1 MPIDQRTALIRATSY
16 STCLATA
23 AAGEVQRGV
32 VHSVFNAAANILFP
46 GGLVLSLNA
55 IDSVRMPNGLE
66 LSNPPSTVPFTILR
80 PGMAALFGAR
90 RLHIEAARCSLDLS
104 HCTQWNPH
112 INRPERLDRHI
123 IVKNRAWLA
132 RYLSTNVPSTRH
144 FLGQSID
151 LSSFSTDAIQ
161 GYIPPSVTLENDCK
175 IDILPVARSLCG
187 RGIGLTPSGDDI
199 LAGWMAINWLLY
211 GPLPCLLEAYQQI
224 ITVASQQ
231 THLLSQCWLGYA
243 AEGNV
248 AQPVLKLL
256 NALTRDSETELAIAA
271 QSVMTMGA
279 TSGHDLLQ
287 GILLGLAGF

>member
-1 MPIDQRTALIRATSY
+1 MPIDQRIALIRATSY

-55 IDSVRMPNGLE
+55 ADSVCMPNGLE
-66 LSNPPSTVPFTILR
+66 LSNPQGTFPFTVLR
-80 PGMAALFGAR
+80 PGMPALFGAQ
-90 RLHIEAARCSLDLS
+90 RLHIEAVRCSLDLS
-104 HCTQWNPH
+104 HCTQWNPL
-112 INRPERLDRHI
+112 INRPEHLDRRN
-123 IVKNRAWLA
+123 IVKNREWLA
-132 RYLSTNVPSTRH
+132 RYLSTNVLSTRH
-144 FLGQSID
+144 FLEQSTG
-151 LSSFSTDAIQ
+151 LSSFFAGTMQ
-161 GYIPPSVTLENDCK
+161 GYIPPSITLESDCK
-175 IDILPVARSLCG
+175 IDILPIARSLCG
-187 RGIGLTPSGDDI
+187 CGIGLTPSGDDI

-224 ITVASQQ
+224 IAVASQQ
-231 THLLSQCWLGYA
+231 THFLSQCWLGYA

-256 NALTRDSETELAIAA
+256 DALIRDIETELAMAA
-271 QSVMTMGA
+271 HSVVAMGA

-287 GILLGLAGF
+287 GILLGLTGF